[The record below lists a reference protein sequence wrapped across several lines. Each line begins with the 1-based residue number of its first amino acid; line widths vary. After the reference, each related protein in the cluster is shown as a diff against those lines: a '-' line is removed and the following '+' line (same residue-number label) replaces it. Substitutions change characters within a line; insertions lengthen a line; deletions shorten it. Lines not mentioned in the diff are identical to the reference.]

1 LEDRSKTPPPGSL
14 YQALRSSGCSDFC
27 GEAGENVKTQEH
39 TVALVDDDPNFRK
52 ALSRLLSERGYRV
65 EPFASAAEFFRVA
78 PSTKAACLIVDIRL
92 GETSGLELAR
102 HLAAD
107 GFELPV
113 IFLSSC
119 EDDVVRM
126 RCHEL
131 NCAAYLQKPC
141 PEARL
146 IEAIAA
152 AIGSKAKRG

>member
-1 LEDRSKTPPPGSL
+1 ME
-14 YQALRSSGCSDFC
+14 
-27 GEAGENVKTQEH
+27 TQQH
-39 TVALVDDDPNFRK
+39 TVALVDDDPAVRT
-52 ALSRLLSERGYRV
+52 ALSRLLSARGYRV
-65 EPFASAAEFFRVA
+65 EPFASAAEFFRAA
-78 PSTKAACLIVDIRL
+78 PSTKAACLIIDIRL
-92 GETSGLELAR
+92 GETSGLDLAR

-119 EDDVVRM
+119 DDDVVRM

-146 IEAIAA
+146 IEAIAL
-152 AIGSKAKRG
+152 AIGSNTKRG